1 MITIPDRSVIDLCVA
16 WNAVRCLPII
26 ILASVICGHF
36 NTANIPP
43 SMRVVSTWLI
53 STSDHMWWEPSSKY
67 YTWIVFY
74 QDLLNTHN
82 VLACPLYF
90 APDSSRWLWS
100 ADWSPRALPSRHNPG
115 RRPQGPLV
123 RAAVSVSDRQNYW
136 EYSQLLPRPTSM
148 LPTFVITAVMKHPQL
163 HQQL

>member
-1 MITIPDRSVIDLCVA
+1 MQLDVCLSLYWHLWSVATSIQQISHQVWELCLHDWYPHLITCDE
-16 WNAVRCLPII
+16 N
-26 ILASVICGHF
+26 
-36 NTANIPP
+36 
-43 SMRVVSTWLI
+43 RVVNIT
-53 STSDHMWWEPSSKY
+53 P
-67 YTWIVFY
+67 WIVFY